1 VDVSVAVK
9 PIPKTR
15 RISLRKPDLIR
26 VVIPCPVVYQAAG
39 IGFSAGVAV
48 LYYAAALG
56 DCCTEG
62 VEALRGRDGFAAAG
76 IGLVGFHEL
85 IDYCPGVFVDERW
98 GVFGGKG

>member
-1 VDVSVAVK
+1 MDVAVA
-9 PIPKTR
+9 IDAVFETLR
-15 RISLRKPDLIR
+15 VSLRKPGLIR
-26 VVIPCPVVYQAAG
+26 VVIPCPVVYQTAG
-39 IGFSAGVAV
+39 VGFSAGVAV

-56 DCCTEG
+56 DCCAEG

>member
-1 VDVSVAVK
+1 MDIAVTVK
-9 PIPKTR
+9 AIPKTR
-15 RISLRKPDLIR
+15 RVSLRKPDLIR

-62 VEALRGRDGFAAAG
+62 VEALRGRDGFAA
-76 IGLVGFHEL
+76 VG
-85 IDYCPGVFVDERW
+85 
-98 GVFGGKG
+98 GGE